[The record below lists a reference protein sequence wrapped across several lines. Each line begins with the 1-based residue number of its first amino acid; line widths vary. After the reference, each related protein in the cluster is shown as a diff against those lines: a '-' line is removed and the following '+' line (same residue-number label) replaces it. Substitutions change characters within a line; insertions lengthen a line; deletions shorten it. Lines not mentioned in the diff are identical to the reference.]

1 MILGLIKQKQR
12 DLSELLFLF
21 KENKVKNTA
30 LFMLSF
36 DNLDALT
43 AASDLIDKS
52 INQDLIDINKK
63 VLGLIEEY
71 KSKNKDIKVDDSFEF
86 GLTLLSEEEQKKRRI
101 LEEEFNRDM
110 MTLDR
115 EVKLSVIP
123 RELIENIDFEVDD
136 YNKIRF
142 FFDSKNWESKQD
154 VNPAEKKKKV
164 KR

>member
-43 AASDLIDKS
+43 AAS
-52 INQDLIDINKK
+52 DLIDINKK